1 MSVLVCPVCREHVL
15 LLLIGR
21 SQLVNYNFELHSCV
35 GDGQWMLWTAVCPS
49 SRSYSRRYG
58 SRTTFCYVK
67 YRNLLLCAGRGE
79 ERTIFAAVSFNQT
92 VRGYFRALSSSKL

>member
-58 SRTTFCYVK
+58 SRTAAYNF
-67 YRNLLLCAGRGE
+67 LLRQ
-79 ERTIFAAVSFNQT
+79 VP
-92 VRGYFRALSSSKL
+92 KLVTLE